1 MKKIYENP
9 IIEVLELE
17 VVETA
22 DGSVVTQ
29 PGTEG
34 DVSMDDWTKFG
45 F

>member
-17 VVETA
+17 TVETA
-22 DGSVVTQ
+22 DNSVVTQ
-29 PGTEG
+29 PGNEG
-34 DVSMDDWTKFG
+34 DVSMPEDWG

>member
-17 VVETA
+17 IETA
-22 DGSVVTQ
+22 DNLSTNTPVTQ

-34 DVSMDDWTKFG
+34 DGSWPWG
-45 F
+45 N